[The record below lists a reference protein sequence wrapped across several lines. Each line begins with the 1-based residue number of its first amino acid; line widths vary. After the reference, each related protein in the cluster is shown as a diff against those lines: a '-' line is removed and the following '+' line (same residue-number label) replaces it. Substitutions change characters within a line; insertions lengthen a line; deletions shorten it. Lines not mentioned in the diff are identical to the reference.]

1 MLFLKVTKSV
11 KHFGARFGWLI
22 AELVFVFLGLYGAF
36 LLERMHDNDMDLL
49 RKKQILQA
57 LVDEFANYEDELSSA
72 SHSLDEGYGIPFF
85 TAYSSGEKPFP
96 SPIPFGGMGSVNT
109 GIWEAMLQSGGIEV
123 LEVGMIQEVQGFFKK
138 LQDLLDLYSRF
149 ERLSENMIL
158 PQMDQSVEY
167 FYEPDSTELRNKYK
181 WYVNSLFTVGMSL
194 RELSQLASST
204 KKLLFQEYE
213 NTFGENLNDNS
224 SNVESQPA
232 EINKL
237 RTEKSDSVDTESDVS
252 SFDETALLSTPT
264 RFIDESINLLD
275 EITKASEKFDQ
286 IYAVPFFSS
295 YQDGEC
301 PLPFVVSMEFLPLEI
316 SSGIKKCLK
325 YVDDNFA
332 NEDSFDFCKSYFINF
347 VEFHHS
353 LKLFSNKTRSE
364 FSDLRMKKIQFYD
377 TNSTQL
383 NNKFEWFANELF
395 SFGTNLRSLCEESK
409 QILSELHAIHNGDQ
423 VITSGLNAE

>member
-11 KHFGARFGWLI
+11 KQFGARFGWLI
-22 AELVFVFLGLYGAF
+22 AELIFVFLGLYGAF
-36 LLERMHDNDMDLL
+36 LLERMHDDEMDLL

-57 LVDEFANYEDELSSA
+57 LVDEFENYEDELSSA

-149 ERLSENMIL
+149 ERLSESMIL
-158 PQMDQSVEY
+158 PQMDQPVEF

-204 KKLLFQEYE
+204 KKLLSQEFEDTVGDVSVDYFYE
-213 NTFGENLNDNS
+213 DKNESTNHQTLEGQNS
-224 SNVESQPA
+224 LSTASQA
-232 EINKL
+232 
-237 RTEKSDSVDTESDVS
+237 TVSDSDSKISESLFNRFIKESIELLNEISDVS
-252 SFDETALLSTPT
+252 PTFDE
-264 RFIDESINLLD
+264 N
-275 EITKASEKFDQ
+275 
-286 IYAVPFFSS
+286 YAVPFFSS
-295 YQDGEC
+295 YAEGNQ
-301 PLPFVVSMEFLPLEI
+301 PAPFVVTMEILPMKLSDRMKICLEN
-316 SSGIKKCLK
+316 LE
-325 YVDDNFA
+325 DDRFTNRENFH
-332 NEDSFDFCKSYFINF
+332 FCKTYFINF
-347 VEFHHS
+347 IEFHHS
-353 LKLFSNKTRSE
+353 FKLFSEKTKNE
-364 FSDLRMKKIQFYD
+364 FSSSKISPVQYYD

-383 NNKFEWFANELF
+383 KDKFEWFANELY
-395 SFGTNLRSLCEESK
+395 SFGTNLRSISEESQ
-409 QILSELHAIHNGDQ
+409 QILTELQAKVDK
-423 VITSGLNAE
+423 